1 VLYACSDAEQRQF
14 TEALRDFPDS
24 VLSRASR
31 HVSAL
36 PVQDVNLDEGSAVG
50 TSPISPA
57 PTLEQKLELWR
68 DIRRRSSANICGC
81 KVSLLPSKLGDV
93 LPRLE
98 AEAGRRTFESAL
110 LAHAG
115 AGVTLW
121 CFRGAA
127 IADGG
132 LPPFAD
138 WLRAEVRAA
147 NGWVVFD
154 SLPLHSKDR
163 IDPWDSDVPGLG
175 LMRGIKQALDP
186 ARRLSPGRFVGD
198 I

>member
-1 VLYACSDAEQRQF
+1 MCARLRSR
-14 TEALRDFPDS
+14 TSTRLKALT
-24 VLSRASR
+24 
-31 HVSAL
+31 
-36 PVQDVNLDEGSAVG
+36 VG
-50 TSPISPA
+50 TGPISLV

-68 DIRRRSSANICGC
+68 DIRRRSSADICGC
-81 KVSLLPSKLGDV
+81 TVSLLPSKLGDV
-93 LPRLE
+93 LPRIE
-98 AEAGRRTFESAL
+98 AEAGRRAFESAL

-115 AGVTLW
+115 AGVALW

-138 WLRAEVRAA
+138 WLRTEVRAA

-154 SLPLHSKDR
+154 SVPLHSKDQ
-163 IDPWDSDVPGLG
+163 IDPWDSDVPGST

-186 ARRLSPGRFVGD
+186 ARRLSPGRFVGG